1 MPSEVEA
8 STMKKLFLVSSFLFL
23 VGFNCQ
29 AQKQVIL
36 TDKAPKPIGP
46 YSQAIKNGN
55 TLYVSGQVAIKP
67 DGTLDSTSI
76 ENETIQVLNNIK
88 AVLEAGKMELK
99 NVVKCT
105 VYMTDLKNFKR
116 MNDIYATFFTAD
128 PPARETVEV
137 RSLPKGAHIEISVVA
152 TQ

>member
-1 MPSEVEA
+1 MRITFILA
-8 STMKKLFLVSSFLFL
+8 LFIALGS
-23 VGFNCQ
+23 Q

-36 TDKAPKPIGP
+36 SDKAPKPMGP
-46 YSQAIKNGN
+46 YSQGIKSGN
-55 TLYVSGQVAIKP
+55 TLYLSGQVAIKP

-76 ENETIQVLNNIK
+76 ESETTQVLNNIK

-116 MNDIYATFFTAD
+116 MNDIYATFFTAH

-152 TQ
+152 AK